1 MKTVSSILQSAQ
13 FTVSV
18 ILTVSVICTGC
29 ASTPV
34 SKISVRSIPGDNYE
48 VSVEFVLDK

>member
-34 SKISVRSIPGDNYE
+34 SISVRSIPGDNYE